1 MYLYVYVHIVDVVIH
16 EVVCILHSDP
26 AKGAVVCLYTASKN
40 SCPIK
45 IRMKDYS
52 RI

>member
-45 IRMKDYS
+45 IRMND
-52 RI
+52 